1 MEPCR
6 VSIEELAHDQEDDCV
21 SAEEMADFWYEDYVD
36 GE

>member
-21 SAEEMADFWYEDYVD
+21 SAEEMADFWHEDYVD